1 MMRQGSGY
9 IPASQYVLVH
19 SVQGVP
25 WWGGWNR
32 DGVQAGGLVLYHR
45 RVPWWKGFWGLPH
58 RRHFDRVAGSKVG
71 MRQEVLEDS
80 VLRLY

>member
-1 MMRQGSGY
+1 MPWCTLCRGY
-9 IPASQYVLVH
+9 PGGVAGTEMGYRLEVLCCTIE
-19 SVQGVP
+19 G
-25 WWGGWNR
+25 
-32 DGVQAGGLVLYHR
+32 
-45 RVPWWKGFWGLPH
+45 VPWWKGFWGLPH